1 MQIHKNFFTTITL
14 FSLFSLFGLISCGG
28 SPSNNTAT
36 TETPKPVVD
45 PLPTPVIID
54 DISCNVSYPLHI
66 SSIHDESTGATVP
79 ALFDGNKT
87 NTSSWQANTTDSK
100 LLLTLAEPAS
110 LKQLVITWKNLD
122 YVHLFNIYGSKDQV
136 NWQLLNNKAQSEKN
150 SLFPEVIN
158 LDQMSTETALFI
170 RVELAG
176 NDVSQ
181 PSSMLEIEAFGCQQ
195 DVSHNIELIDW
206 YLSVPTDE
214 DNNGK
219 SDSIKETAL
228 ADGYADPRFFT
239 LSKDGGLVFTTSVSG
254 YRTSTNTNY
263 VRSELRE
270 MLRRGDT
277 SKQTQGVNKNN
288 WVFSTAPQADLDN
301 AGGIDGELNAE
312 LAVNNVTTT
321 GEAYQ
326 IGRVIIGQIHANDDE
341 PARLYYRKLPGNSKG
356 GIYLAHETLGGNDSY
371 YDIIGSRTNTASNP
385 ADGIELNEKFS
396 YSITVSGHKLTMK
409 VIKADGKAFE
419 QVVDMTTSG
428 YDQGNQYMYFKAGV
442 YNQNNSGDD
451 HDFVRAT
458 FYRIDNSHSGY
469 SN

>member
-1 MQIHKNFFTTITL
+1 MQIHKIVFTLVT
-14 FSLFSLFGLISCGG
+14 FMSLFGLVSCGG
-28 SPSNNTAT
+28 SPSSNGTVAAPNQVIVPV
-36 TETPKPVVD
+36 TPPVV
-45 PLPTPVIID
+45 ID
-54 DISCNVSYPLHI
+54 DISCDVSYPLQI
-66 SSIHDESTGATVP
+66 LSINDESTGVEVP

-87 NTSSWQANTTDSK
+87 NASSWQANTTDSN
-100 LLLTLAEPAS
+100 LLLTLSEPAL
-110 LKQLVITWKNLD
+110 LKQLIITWKNAE
-122 YVHLFNIYGSKDQV
+122 YAHLFNIYGSKDQE
-136 NWQLLNNKAQSEKN
+136 NWQLLNSKTQSEKN
-150 SLFPEVIN
+150 SLFPDVIH
-158 LDQMSTETALFI
+158 LDQLGTETALYLRI
-170 RVELAG
+170 ELAG
-176 NDVSQ
+176 SDISQ
-181 PSSMLEIEAFGCQQ
+181 PSSILEVEAFGCQK

-228 ADGYADPRFFT
+228 ADGYADPLFFT

-312 LAVNNVTTT
+312 LAVNSVTTT
-321 GEAYQ
+321 GEDYQ

-341 PARLYYRKLPGNSKG
+341 PARLYYRKLPGNTNGS
-356 GIYLAHETLGGNDSY
+356 IYLAHETLGGDDVY
-371 YDIIGSRTNTASNP
+371 YDIIGSRTNSASNP
-385 ADGIELNEKFS
+385 ADGISLDEKFS
-396 YSITVSGHKLTMK
+396 HSITVLGHTLTVK
-409 VIKADGKAFE
+409 VVKNDGTEFE
-419 QVVDMTTSG
+419 QIVDMTTSG

-442 YNQNNSGDD
+442 YNQNNSGDA

-458 FYRIDNSHSGY
+458 FYRIDNSHNGY
-469 SN
+469 PH

>member
-1 MQIHKNFFTTITL
+1 MQIHKTFFTFVTL
-14 FSLFSLFGLISCGG
+14 FSLFGIVSCGG
-28 SPSNNTAT
+28 SPSNNTVT
-36 TETPKPVVD
+36 TTVPKQVIDPVTTPTV
-45 PLPTPVIID
+45 ID
-54 DISCNVSYPLHI
+54 DISCGVSYPLQI
-66 SSIHDESTGATVP
+66 SAINDVSTDAELPT
-79 ALFDGNKT
+79 LFDSNKT
-87 NTSSWQANTTDSK
+87 KVSNWQADTTDSK
-100 LLLTLAEPAS
+100 LLLTLSEPAL
-110 LKQLVITWKNLD
+110 LKQLIITWKNLD
-122 YVHLFNIYGSKDQV
+122 YVHLFNIYGSKDQK
-136 NWQLLNNKAQSEKN
+136 NWQLLNSKTQSEKN
-150 SLFPEVIN
+150 SLFAGVIN
-158 LDQMSTETALFI
+158 LDQLNTETALYLRI
-170 RVELAG
+170 DLAG

-181 PSSMLEIEAFGCQQ
+181 PSSILEIEAFGCQE

-228 ADGYADPRFFT
+228 VGGYADPRFFT
-239 LSKDGGLVFTTSVSG
+239 LSKDGGVVFTTSISG

-277 SKQTQGVNKNN
+277 SQQTQGVNKNN
-288 WVFSTAPQADLDN
+288 WVFSTAPQADQDN

-341 PARLYYRKLPGNSKG
+341 PARLYYRKLPGNSNG
-356 GIYLAHETLGGNDSY
+356 GIYLAHETLGGDDSY

-385 ADGIELNEKFS
+385 VDGIPLDEKFS
-396 YSITVSGHKLTMK
+396 YSITVSGHTLTVK
-409 VIKADGKAFE
+409 VVKADGKAFE

-442 YNQNNSGDD
+442 YNQNNSGDA